1 MTAMSSSAGPAKG
14 RQDLRVV
21 VVDDHDVFRRG
32 LVRLLR
38 EEGVDVIGEA
48 SGGHA
53 AVRLAEE
60 LRPEVVVMDLN
71 MPDLAGVDATRRIA
85 AGPSGARVVM
95 LSVSGSESDMI
106 DALVAGAVGYVG
118 KDETLERILAVLR
131 SAAEGDTVIPPRVGG
146 EILSRLRAQ
155 PAAVDAAGADSNLS
169 GRELEV
175 LRLIVDGHDNAAI
188 AEVLIISPHTVK
200 NHVAS
205 IFEKL
210 SVANRLQASVQAL
223 RRGLIS

>member
-1 MTAMSSSAGPAKG
+1 MSSATGSTADGL
-14 RQDLRVV
+14 DLRVL

-38 EEGVDVIGEA
+38 EDGVDVIGEA

-60 LRPEVVVMDLN
+60 LHPDVVVMDLN
-71 MPDLAGVDATRRIA
+71 MPDLGGTEATRRIV
-85 AGPSGARVVM
+85 AGAGTARVVV
-95 LSVSGSESDMI
+95 LSVSGNDDDVI
-106 DALVAGAVGYVG
+106 DALVAGATGYVG
-118 KDETLERILAVLR
+118 KDEPLERMLSVLR
-131 SAAEGDTVIPPRVGG
+131 AAADGDTVIPPRVGG
-146 EILSRLRAQ
+146 EILRRLRSQ
-155 PAAVDAAGADSNLS
+155 PAPAGATEPGASLS
-169 GRELEV
+169 ERELEV
-175 LRLIVDGHDNAAI
+175 LRLIVDGQDNAAI
-188 AEVLIISPHTVK
+188 AQALIISPHTVK

-223 RRGLIS
+223 RRGLVS

>member
-1 MTAMSSSAGPAKG
+1 MGSSTRPANTG
-14 RQDLRVV
+14 AQDLRVV

-60 LRPEVVVMDLN
+60 LRPDVVVMDLN

-85 AGPSGARVVM
+85 SGDSGARIVM
-95 LSVSGSESDMI
+95 LSVSGSETDMVN
-106 DALVAGAVGYVG
+106 ALVAGAVGYVG

-131 SAAEGDTVIPPRVGG
+131 AAADGDTVIPPRVGG
-146 EILSRLRAQ
+146 EIMRRLRAQ
-155 PAAVDAAGADSNLS
+155 PGQADDDGPADLS
-169 GRELEV
+169 ERELEV
-175 LRLIVDGHDNAAI
+175 LRLIVEGQDNASI
-188 AEVLIISPHTVK
+188 ASTLIISPHTVK

-205 IFEKL
+205 IFDKL
-210 SVANRLQASVQAL
+210 GVANRLQASVQAL
-223 RRGLIS
+223 RRGLAS